1 MCLQLSCA
9 RRPERFFTFV
19 EFACT
24 EARYPARIATEVSQ
38 LTLWVQA
45 TKDSC
50 LVQVRDQREA
60 IDEETS
66 KSGAEALVQ
75 QALRKGTVDNVT
87 AVVLMMDWPEP

>member
-9 RRPERFFTFV
+9 RRPERFCTFV

-45 TKDSC
+45 TKESC